1 MKALLLRLW
10 ARISRKLSGKPQ
22 QMELN
27 LWTRRSRRSIWFNAF
42 VVVSRIASRAA
53 FSASS
58 MRCIGSVRRA
68 AIQSISR
75 SLFHW
80 KPLAD
85 ALDAKVQSSDL
96 FCERH
101 LLRATEKRF
110 VVRADE
116 ELTAFLELESVL

>member
-1 MKALLLRLW
+1 
-10 ARISRKLSGKPQ
+10 
-22 QMELN
+22 
-27 LWTRRSRRSIWFNAF
+27 
-42 VVVSRIASRAA
+42 
-53 FSASS
+53 
-58 MRCIGSVRRA
+58 MRCVGNVRRA

-96 FCERH
+96 FCGAI
-101 LLRATEKRF
+101 LITGDGKRF

-116 ELTAFLELESVL
+116 KLTTFLELESAIRRQSKAIRY